1 MKYIWWTL
9 IIFWSIPEMMYM
21 FIKKEPTKIAQFLFN
36 KVGL

>member
-9 IIFWSIPEMMYM
+9 IILWAIPEIMYM
-21 FIKKEPTKIAQFLFN
+21 VVTKEPSKIAQFLLN